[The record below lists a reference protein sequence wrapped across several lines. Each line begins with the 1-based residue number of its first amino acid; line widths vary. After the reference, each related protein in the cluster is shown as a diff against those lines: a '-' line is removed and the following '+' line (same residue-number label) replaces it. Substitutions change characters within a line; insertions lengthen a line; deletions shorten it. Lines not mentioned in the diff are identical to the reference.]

1 MSTIKLQRDD
11 LDEVRLLLN
20 GWGAWLRSTS
30 ECNLDFPSKCNF
42 VITPGGR
49 DMDYDD
55 SSAEEIE
62 EILVHLKRE
71 IPLAFRVIQQ
81 DYYFENSIRNGAEKL
96 GIKANRYRE
105 MKMRGE
111 SFVQDYFI
119 FIKNSQKL
127 LNIA

>member
-1 MSTIKLQRDD
+1 MSTIKLQRDE

-30 ECNLDFPSKCNF
+30 VCSLDFPRKCNF

-55 SSAEEIE
+55 NSAEEIE

-96 GIKANRYRE
+96 GIKTGRYRE

-119 FIKNSQKL
+119 FLKNSQKL